1 MVVNMTTTKNL
12 TTKTANIHYG
22 DVVQV
27 DLGMPYGS
35 EQGGVRPAIV
45 ISNDKNNLHSP
56 VVNVVLISSSGF
68 KRNNKSYLPIHV
80 PISPKDVG
88 VSGLDL
94 ESVIIC
100 EQPKSIDKSRI
111 KYKRGHIDSQYIINA
126 INKAI
131 MVQYNMA

>member
-1 MVVNMTTTKNL
+1 MTTTKNL

-27 DLGMPYGS
+27 DLGKPYGS
-35 EQGGVRPAIV
+35 EQGGERPAII

-56 VVNVVLISSSGF
+56 IVNVVLISSSAF
-68 KRNNKSYLPIHV
+68 KRNNKSYLPVHI
-80 PISPKDVG
+80 PISPKDTG
-88 VSGLDL
+88 VSGLDFD
-94 ESVIIC
+94 SIIIC
-100 EQPKSIDKSRI
+100 EQPKPIDKSRI
-111 KYKRGHIDSQYIINA
+111 KYKRGHIDNQCIINS